1 MDEANAT
8 ADHLAYVN
16 DAGQAI
22 IRVDN
27 TSDFPKIDPKI
38 YNVTRN
44 TVGLYTLVFSR
55 DPPYK
60 SAFRCAL
67 RQKNFSISAV

>member
-27 TSDFPKIDPKI
+27 TSDLPKIDPKI

-44 TVGLYTLVFSR
+44 TVSRYTLVFSH
-55 DPPYK
+55 DPHE

-67 RQKNFSISAV
+67 QQKNSSISAV